1 MINAEKY
8 WWIMRVNIDDQC
20 KIILMINV
28 EKYWISM
35 QMNID
40 GQYREI
46 KDEFER
52 NALNMPWAWVKICT
66 TLRSSLASVP
76 KQALYKIGKSSLSI
90 WNGVSSPLFLHCAS
104 QAPLGTCKC
113 RFHQVGSGS
122 TSSALSIQEFSW
134 SKIHSYFKSTFL
146 NCIHLKMTNL
156 WAYYMSSDM
165 LLPDARKKSYQIR
178 AKLFFTSQ
186 KKQDD
191 CDLIM
196 LTKRRACPAASAV
209 VSPLTWWG
217 DSTTKG
223 TNKDRIFQRS

>member
-1 MINAEKY
+1 MFDNGQQNVVFYPKLASSSDPLTQVHHQGESCRSCWMQIKMVNAEKYWWSMQRNVDDQCREMLMINAEKY

-66 TLRSSLASVP
+66 KLRYSLASVP
-76 KQALYKIGKSSLSI
+76 KQALYKIGKSSLPI

-104 QAPLGTCKC
+104 QAPLATCKC
-113 RFHQVGSGS
+113 RFHQVGLGS
-122 TSSALSIQEFSW
+122 TSTALPIQEFSW
-134 SKIHSYFKSTFL
+134 SKKHFHF
-146 NCIHLKMTNL
+146 
-156 WAYYMSSDM
+156 
-165 LLPDARKKSYQIR
+165 
-178 AKLFFTSQ
+178 
-186 KKQDD
+186 
-191 CDLIM
+191 
-196 LTKRRACPAASAV
+196 
-209 VSPLTWWG
+209 
-217 DSTTKG
+217 
-223 TNKDRIFQRS
+223 

>member
-1 MINAEKY
+1 MFVNGQQNVVFYPKLASSSDQLTQVHHQGESCRSCWMKIMMINAEKY

-66 TLRSSLASVP
+66 KLRYSLASVP
-76 KQALYKIGKSSLSI
+76 KQALYKIGKSSLPI

-122 TSSALSIQEFSW
+122 TSTALPIQEFSW
-134 SKIHSYFKSTFL
+134 SKIHFIFKSTFL
-146 NCIHLKMTNL
+146 NCIHLL
-156 WAYYMSSDM
+156 
-165 LLPDARKKSYQIR
+165 KK
-178 AKLFFTSQ
+178 K
-186 KKQDD
+186 
-191 CDLIM
+191 
-196 LTKRRACPAASAV
+196 
-209 VSPLTWWG
+209 
-217 DSTTKG
+217 
-223 TNKDRIFQRS
+223 